1 MASTRAS
8 ADTDPEPEPEPDQ
21 ELKAEQAYIDHAYDC
36 MSRMRKRAK
45 EVRSTDNTPAV
56 HRDIVEYEL
65 ERRLGSLTGDGS
77 ALCFGRI
84 DATAGDRWYVGR
96 RHVEDAGG
104 NPVIIEWRAPVAVP
118 FYRASHAKPLGL
130 ARRRQF
136 TVEGQHLL
144 DFSDEFFNTES
155 EDAPGEGSRIRG
167 RDALLRELDRDRT
180 GTMRDIVATI
190 QAEQDE
196 IIRRPVD
203 GITLVQ
209 GGPGTGKTAVG
220 LHRAAFLLY
229 DDEVLERAGVLVVG
243 PNRTFLRYI
252 SQVLPSLDV
261 TAVGQLTIRDLVR
274 GVRLRAIDPPAAAR
288 VKGDPRMAEVLYRA
302 VAAHRHTVER
312 DVELVFDD
320 RRRVTLRAEWLNREA
335 ARLASGTMPYN
346 PGRPALRDRVLREA
360 DRLYRE
366 KLGVAT
372 VQPDARVVAQQVR
385 AQRNFQATLD
395 RLWPALDVE
404 RVLAEVFTDRGALE
418 QAAAGLLE
426 THEIDLMLRS
436 DLEAWTE
443 ADLPLVD
450 EARYL
455 LEGRPPAWGHIV
467 VDECQDLSPMALRM
481 LNRRCPSGSM
491 TILGDIAQ
499 GTSVWAPDSWDE
511 VLAHLPTH
519 AGVHRDELAIGYR
532 APTQIIE
539 LASRLLRVAAPH
551 LKPVA
556 SVRPGET
563 EPRLMAVPKPDA
575 LPTWVAV
582 EAAELAGHHRSVAVI
597 SPDSLLRAV
606 REALTKRSGIDLG
619 EAAKDGLDHRV
630 TLVAAREAKGLEFD
644 AVVVVEPAAIAGEIV
659 APFTSQGLRLLYV
672 CLTRATK
679 HLSVI
684 HHRPLPDA
692 LRESAD

>member
-8 ADTDPEPEPEPDQ
+8 AHPPPEPEPDT
-21 ELKAEQAYIDHAYDC
+21 ELVAEQAYIDHAYEC
-36 MSRMRKRAK
+36 MSRMKRRAA
-45 EVRSTDNTPAV
+45 EVRTEANAPSV
-56 HRDIVEYEL
+56 HRDIIEYER
-65 ERRLGSLTGDGS
+65 ERRLASLTGDGT

-84 DATAGDRWYVGR
+84 DAVAGERWYVGR

-104 NPVIIEWRAPVAVP
+104 NPVVIEWRAPVAVP
-118 FYRASHAKPLGL
+118 FYRASHAKPMGL

-144 DFSDEFFNTES
+144 DFSDELFATS
-155 EDAPGEGSRIRG
+155 PGGDSGAPPSSDAWGPTPTLGREAGPEIRG
-167 RDALLRELDRDRT
+167 RGALLRELDRDRT

-190 QAEQDE
+190 QGEQDE
-196 IIRRPVD
+196 IIRRPVA

-274 GVRLRAIDPPAAAR
+274 GVRLRAIDRPAAAR
-288 VKGDPRMAEVLYRA
+288 VKGDPRMAEVLAGA
-302 VAAHRHTVER
+302 VAAHRRPLE
-312 DVELVFDD
+312 DDIELVFED
-320 RRRVTLRAEWLNREA
+320 RRRVTLKADWVNAEA
-335 ARLASGTMPYN
+335 ARLAGGSMPYN
-346 PGRPALRDRVLREA
+346 PGRPALRDRMLREA
-360 DRLYRE
+360 DVLYRN
-366 KLGVAT
+366 KLGPAT

-385 AQRNFQATLD
+385 AHRGFQAALD
-395 RLWPALDVE
+395 RVWPALDVD
-404 RVLAEVFTDRGALE
+404 RVLAEVFTDRRVLG
-418 QAAAGLLE
+418 QAAAGVLE
-426 THEIDLMLRS
+426 PAEVDLVLRA
-436 DLEAWTE
+436 DVEAWTE
-443 ADLPLVD
+443 ADIPLVD
-450 EARYL
+450 ETRFL

-519 AGVHRDELAIGYR
+519 AGVHRSELAIGYR
-532 APTQIIE
+532 APSQIIE

-551 LKPVA
+551 LQPVE

-563 EPRLMAVPKPDA
+563 DPRLLAVPRVDA
-575 LPTWVAV
+575 LPTWI
-582 EAAELAGHHRSVAVI
+582 AAEASELSSRHRSVAVI
-597 SPDSLLRAV
+597 APDALVRSV
-606 REALTKRSGIDLG
+606 REALNQRGGIDLG
-619 EAAKDGLDHRV
+619 DAAQDGLDHRV
-630 TLVAAREAKGLEFD
+630 TLVAAR
-644 AVVVVEPAAIAGEIV
+644 
-659 APFTSQGLRLLYV
+659 
-672 CLTRATK
+672 
-679 HLSVI
+679 
-684 HHRPLPDA
+684 
-692 LRESAD
+692 

>member
-1 MASTRAS
+1 MDASPS
-8 ADTDPEPEPEPDQ
+8 EPGIDPE
-21 ELKAEQAYIDHAYDC
+21 LAAEQAYIDHAYEC

-45 EVRSTDNTPAV
+45 EVRTTANAPAV

-65 ERRLGSLTGDGS
+65 ERRLGSLTGDGT

-84 DATAGDRWYVGR
+84 DAAAGERWYVGR
-96 RHVEDAGG
+96 RHVEDATGS
-104 NPVIIEWRAPVAVP
+104 PVVVEWRAPVAVP
-118 FYRASHAKPLGL
+118 FYRASHVKPMGL

-144 DFSDEFFNTES
+144 DFSDEFFRTDS
-155 EDAPGEGSRIRG
+155 EAPGTGPQIRG
-167 RDALLRELDRDRT
+167 RDALLRELDRERT

-196 IIRRPVD
+196 IIRRPVA
-203 GITLVQ
+203 GVTLVQ

-274 GVRLRAIDPPAAAR
+274 GIRLRAIDPPAAVR
-288 VKGDPRMAEVLYRA
+288 VKGDPRMAEVLRRA
-302 VAAHRHTVER
+302 VAGHRRRLEH
-312 DVELVFDD
+312 DIELVFED
-320 RRRVTLRAEWLNREA
+320 RRRVTLTARWANAEV
-335 ARLASGTMPYN
+335 ARLSGGTMPYN
-346 PGRPALRDRVLREA
+346 PGRPALRDRMLREA

-366 KLGVAT
+366 KLGPAS

-385 AQRNFQATLD
+385 AQRSFQAALD
-395 RLWPALDVE
+395 RMWPALDVD
-404 RVLAEVFTDRGALE
+404 RVLSDVFTDRRVL
-418 QAAAGLLE
+418 AAAANGVLDE
-426 THEIDLMLRS
+426 PEIALVLRA
-436 DLEAWTE
+436 DVDAWTE
-443 ADLPLVD
+443 ADIPLVD
-450 EARYL
+450 ETRYL

-481 LNRRCPSGSM
+481 LERRCPSGSM

-499 GTSVWAPDSWDE
+499 GTSVWAPDSWEE

-519 AGVHRDELAIGYR
+519 AGVHRSELAIGYR
-532 APTQIIE
+532 APSQIIE

-551 LKPVA
+551 LQPVE

-563 EPRLMAVPKPDA
+563 DPRLLAVPTPDA
-575 LPTWVAV
+575 VPTWVAA
-582 EAAELAGHHRSVAVI
+582 EAAELATHHRSVAVI
-597 SPDSLLRAV
+597 APDSLVRVV
-606 REALTKRSGIDLG
+606 REALAKRSGIDLG
-619 EAAKDGLDHRV
+619 DAATDGLDHRV

-644 AVVVVEPAAIAGEIV
+644 AVVVVEPAAIAAEIP
-659 APFTSQGLRLLYV
+659 APFTAQGLRLLYV

-684 HHRPLPDA
+684 HHHPLPDA
-692 LRESAD
+692 MRESAD

>member
-1 MASTRAS
+1 MNAS
-8 ADTDPEPEPEPDQ
+8 AEPDPD
-21 ELKAEQAYIDHAYDC
+21 LAAEQAYIDHAYEC
-36 MSRMRKRAK
+36 MSRMKRRAA
-45 EVRSTDNTPAV
+45 EVRTTANAPSV
-56 HRDIVEYEL
+56 HSDIVEYER
-65 ERRLGSLTGDGS
+65 ERRLASLTGDGT

-84 DATAGDRWYVGR
+84 DAVAGERWYVGR
-96 RHVEDAGG
+96 RHVEDTGG
-104 NPVIIEWRAPVAVP
+104 DPVVIEWRAPVAVP
-118 FYRASHAKPLGL
+118 FYRASHAKPMGL

-144 DFSDEFFNTES
+144 DFSDELFSAES
-155 EDAPGEGSRIRG
+155 EAGAGPEIRG

-196 IIRRPVD
+196 IIRRPVA

-288 VKGDPRMAEVLYRA
+288 VKGDPRMAEVLARA
-302 VAAHRHTVER
+302 VAAHRR
-312 DVELVFDD
+312 PLDADIELVFED
-320 RRRVTLRAEWLNREA
+320 RRRVTLKAGWINAEA
-335 ARLASGTMPYN
+335 ARLAGGTMPYN
-346 PGRPALRDRVLREA
+346 PGRPALRDRMLREA
-360 DRLYRE
+360 DLLYRD
-366 KLGVAT
+366 KLGPAT

-385 AQRNFQATLD
+385 AHRGFQAALD
-395 RLWPALDVE
+395 RVWPALDSD
-404 RVLAEVFTDRGALE
+404 RVLAEVFTDRRSLE
-418 QAAAGLLE
+418 HAADGLLDAG
-426 THEIDLMLRS
+426 EIDLVLRA
-436 DLEAWTE
+436 DVDAWTE
-443 ADLPLVD
+443 ADVPLVD
-450 EARYL
+450 ETRYL
-455 LEGRPPAWGHIV
+455 LEGRSPAWGHIV

-519 AGVHRDELAIGYR
+519 AGVHRSELAIGYR
-532 APTQIIE
+532 APSQIIE

-551 LKPVA
+551 LQPVE

-563 EPRLMAVPKPDA
+563 DPHLLEVPAADA
-575 LPTWVAV
+575 LPTWIAA
-582 EAAELAGHHRSVAVI
+582 EAAELSTRHRSVAVI
-597 SPDSLLRAV
+597 TPDALWRVV
-606 REALTKRSGIDLG
+606 REALNKRSGIDLG
-619 EAAKDGLDHRV
+619 DAAKDGLDHRV

-644 AVVVVEPAAIAGEIV
+644 AVIVLEPAAITAEIP

-679 HLSVI
+679 HLTVI
-684 HHRPLPDA
+684 HHRPLPA
-692 LRESAD
+692 PMEA

>member
-1 MASTRAS
+1 MDASV
-8 ADTDPEPEPEPDQ
+8 EPDSDL
-21 ELKAEQAYIDHAYDC
+21 EAEQAYIDHAYEC

-45 EVRSTDNTPAV
+45 EVRTTANAPAV

-84 DATAGDRWYVGR
+84 DATAGERWYVGR
-96 RHVEDAGG
+96 RHVEDATGT
-104 NPVIIEWRAPVAVP
+104 PVVVEWRAPVAVP
-118 FYRASHAKPLGL
+118 FYRASHVKPMGL

-144 DFSDEFFNTES
+144 DFSDEFFAASPE
-155 EDAPGEGSRIRG
+155 AGGEGPQIRG

-196 IIRRPVD
+196 IIRRPVA

-274 GVRLRAIDPPAAAR
+274 GVRLRAIDSPAAAR
-288 VKGDPRMAEVLYRA
+288 VKGDPRMAEVLRRA
-302 VAAHRHTVER
+302 VAAHRRPLEH
-312 DVELVFDD
+312 DIELVFED
-320 RRRVTLRAEWLNREA
+320 RRRVTLTAAWVNAEV
-335 ARLASGTMPYN
+335 ARLSGGTMPYN
-346 PGRPALRDRVLREA
+346 PGRPALRDRMLREA
-360 DRLYRE
+360 DRLYRD
-366 KLGVAT
+366 KLGPAS

-385 AQRNFQATLD
+385 GQRTFQAALD
-395 RLWPALDVE
+395 RLWPALDVD
-404 RVLAEVFTDRGALE
+404 RVLSEVFTDRRVLSEASRGVLDEPEVQLVWRA
-418 QAAAGLLE
+418 
-426 THEIDLMLRS
+426 DV
-436 DLEAWTE
+436 DAWTE
-443 ADLPLVD
+443 ADIPLVD
-450 EARYL
+450 ETRFL

-481 LNRRCPSGSM
+481 LERRCPSGSM

-519 AGVHRDELAIGYR
+519 AGVHRSELAIGYR
-532 APTQIIE
+532 APSQIIE

-551 LKPVA
+551 LRPVE

-563 EPRLMAVPKPDA
+563 DPHHVSVSRPED
-575 LPTWVAV
+575 LPTWVAT
-582 EAAELAGHHRSVAVI
+582 EASELATRHRSVAVV
-597 SPDSLLRAV
+597 SPDSLVRVV
-606 REALTKRSGIDLG
+606 REALSKRSGIDLG
-619 EAAKDGLDHRV
+619 DAATDGLDHRV

-644 AVVVVEPAAIAGEIV
+644 AVIVVEPAAIAAEIP

-684 HHRPLPDA
+684 HHRALPDA
-692 LRESAD
+692 MRESAD

>member
-1 MASTRAS
+1 MTLETDASSETEP
-8 ADTDPEPEPEPDQ
+8 DPELE
-21 ELKAEQAYIDHAYDC
+21 AEQAYIDRAYEC
-36 MSRMRKRAK
+36 MSRMKKRAK
-45 EVRSTDNTPAV
+45 EVRTTANAPAV

-84 DATAGDRWYVGR
+84 DAAAGERWYVGR

-104 NPVIIEWRAPVAVP
+104 SPVVIEWRAPVAVP
-118 FYRASHAKPLGL
+118 FYRASHVKPMGL
-130 ARRRQF
+130 ERRRQF

-144 DFSDEFFNTES
+144 DFSDELFHAES
-155 EDAPGEGSRIRG
+155 DSAPGREGHEIRG

-180 GTMRDIVATI
+180 GAMRDIVATI

-196 IIRRPVD
+196 IIRRPVA
-203 GITLVQ
+203 GLTLVQ

-288 VKGDPRMAEVLYRA
+288 VKGDPRMARVLQRA
-302 VAAHRHTVER
+302 VAAHRRRLDQDIEVMFE
-312 DVELVFDD
+312 D
-320 RRRVTLRAEWLNREA
+320 RRRVTLTAEWANAEA
-335 ARLASGTMPYN
+335 DRLAGGTIPYN
-346 PGRPALRDRVLREA
+346 PGRPALRDRMLREA
-360 DRLYRE
+360 DRLYRA
-366 KLGVAT
+366 KLGALT
-372 VQPDARVVAQQVR
+372 EQPDARVVAQQVR
-385 AQRNFQATLD
+385 AQRNFQAALD
-395 RLWPALDVE
+395 RMWPALDVD
-404 RVLAEVFTDRGALE
+404 RVLTEVFTDRRALTN
-418 QAAAGLLE
+418 AATELLDE
-426 THEIDLMLRS
+426 REIELILRA
-436 DLEAWTE
+436 DMEAWTE
-443 ADLPLVD
+443 ADIPLVD
-450 EARYL
+450 ETRYL

-481 LNRRCPSGSM
+481 LDRRCPSGSM

-519 AGVHRDELAIGYR
+519 AGVHRSELAIGYR

-551 LKPVA
+551 LQPVQ

-563 EPRLMAVPKPDA
+563 DPRLLSVPDA
-575 LPTWVAV
+575 TAVPTWVTA
-582 EAAELAGHHRSVAVI
+582 EAAELATHYRSVAVI
-597 SPDSLLRAV
+597 APDSLLRVV
-606 REALTKRSGIDLG
+606 RETLTKRTGIDLG
-619 EAAKDGLDHRV
+619 DAAKDGLDHRV

-644 AVVVVEPAAIAGEIV
+644 AIIVVEPAVIAAEIP
-659 APFTSQGLRLLYV
+659 APFTAQGLRLLYV

-679 HLSVI
+679 HLSVV
-684 HHRPLPDA
+684 HHHPLPEA
-692 LRESAD
+692 LQESAN

>member
-8 ADTDPEPEPEPDQ
+8 AHPPPEPESDT
-21 ELKAEQAYIDHAYDC
+21 ELTAEQAYIDHAYEC
-36 MSRMRKRAK
+36 MSRMKRRAA
-45 EVRSTDNTPAV
+45 EVRTEANAPSV
-56 HRDIVEYEL
+56 HRDIVEYER
-65 ERRLGSLTGDGS
+65 ERRLASLTGDGT

-84 DATAGDRWYVGR
+84 DAVAGERWYVGR
-96 RHVEDAGG
+96 RHVEDARG
-104 NPVIIEWRAPVAVP
+104 NPVVIEWRAPVAVP
-118 FYRASHAKPLGL
+118 FYRASHAKPMGL

-144 DFSDEFFNTES
+144 DFSDELFSAES
-155 EDAPGEGSRIRG
+155 EAAAGGTQIRG

-196 IIRRPVD
+196 IIRRPVA

-288 VKGDPRMAEVLYRA
+288 VKGDPRMAAVLARA
-302 VAAHRHTVER
+302 VAAHRR
-312 DVELVFDD
+312 PLDADIELVFDD
-320 RRRVTLRAEWLNREA
+320 RRRVILQADWVNAEA
-335 ARLASGTMPYN
+335 GRLSAGSMPYN
-346 PGRPALRDRVLREA
+346 PGRPALRDRMLREA
-360 DRLYRE
+360 DLLYRE
-366 KLGVAT
+366 KLGPAS

-385 AQRNFQATLD
+385 AHRGFQAALD
-395 RLWPALDVE
+395 RVWPALDVD
-404 RVLAEVFTDRGALE
+404 RVLAEVFTDRRALE
-418 QAAAGLLE
+418 HAADGLLE
-426 THEIDLMLRS
+426 PAEIDLVLRA
-436 DLEAWTE
+436 DVDAWTE
-443 ADLPLVD
+443 ADIPLVD
-450 EARYL
+450 ETRYL
-455 LEGRPPAWGHIV
+455 LEGRSPAWGHIV

-519 AGVHRDELAIGYR
+519 AGVHRSELAIGYR
-532 APTQIIE
+532 APSQIIE

-551 LKPVA
+551 LQPVE

-563 EPRLMAVPKPDA
+563 DPRLLAVPAADA
-575 LPTWVAV
+575 LPTWVAA
-582 EAAELAGHHRSVAVI
+582 EAAELSTKHRSVAVI
-597 SPDSLLRAV
+597 TPDTLLRVV
-606 REALTKRSGIDLG
+606 REALNTRSGIDLG
-619 EAAKDGLDHRV
+619 DAAKDGLDHRV

-644 AVVVVEPAAIAGEIV
+644 AVIVIEPAAISAEIP

-679 HLSVI
+679 HLTVI
-684 HHRPLPDA
+684 HHRPLPEA
-692 LRESAD
+692 MEA